1 MKNDLFHKYELL
13 TAVLT
18 QFIIFIKDN
27 WETKTNL
34 FLELLSDCIS
44 LKQISFIV
52 TLDEIQSD
60 PQDIQPVFSLAQV
73 ARKARLLN
81 PKMDH
86 TVKITTERSN

>member
-1 MKNDLFHKYELL
+1 MKNDLFHKYELS

-52 TLDEIQSD
+52 ALESLDEIQSD
-60 PQDIQPVFSLAQV
+60 SQDIHPVFF
-73 ARKARLLN
+73 RLPN
-81 PKMDH
+81 
-86 TVKITTERSN
+86 